1 MIAFH
6 HLRVTTR
13 RRHCHRCAASDGERG
28 HEQANGDYDRKER
41 AEAHDR
47 HMAPGASRSN
57 LGAVNMQ
64 VDKPN
69 GCPDAEGHE
78 SQRPHFTFAP
88 DFRLVVARTFACGGA
103 MARLVIP

>member
-1 MIAFH
+1 
-6 HLRVTTR
+6 
-13 RRHCHRCAASDGERG
+13 
-28 HEQANGDYDRKER
+28 
-41 AEAHDR
+41 
-47 HMAPGASRSN
+47 
-57 LGAVNMQ
+57 MQ